1 MTKVLI
7 ALTGAKE
14 WSLKDGSKHFGG
26 IWSPEF
32 VFPHDSFKKAG
43 YEVVIATLGGV
54 PATVDPASLV
64 WGCRKIT
71 RPPWTFNAT
80 T

>member
-26 IWSPEF
+26 CGPQSLCF
-32 VFPHDSFKKAG
+32 HM
-43 YEVVIATLGGV
+43 TLQKGWIRGGCCYFGRC
-54 PATVDPASLV
+54 PSN
-64 WGCRKIT
+64 CRSS
-71 RPPWTFNAT
+71 
-80 T
+80 